1 MKKPTNR
8 VFDSDLSKIKFEFIY
23 AASVKCG
30 PGWEIPMKVW
40 PFYRLFLVRG
50 GSGFLHTRTQK
61 IPIHRG
67 HLIFGMPKEIY
78 GFSQNPRQ
86 RLTVAVIRFKSL
98 VKKKEIIVTD
108 FQSKLLSYHQDLSL
122 IEPLLLKLV
131 QVTHALNSSAD
142 FQASLLKSIIWL
154 NKGRLLPNQKAED
167 ADIIAQELKPA
178 VAYPFDREPQGP
190 TIESLAKACGM
201 TPLTFRRKF
210 HRAFGCSPKSYIIQ
224 KRLHRAKELLLE
236 SPYTITSISEMLGYF
251 ETAYFSRQ
259 FKHFVGVSPE
269 YFRSSNS

>member
-1 MKKPTNR
+1 MKKSSGQN
-8 VFDSDLSKIKFEFIY
+8 LSSVEFEFIY

-30 PGWEIPMKVW
+30 PGWVIPMKVW

-50 GSGFLHTRTQK
+50 GSGFLHTRTKK

-67 HLIFGMPKEIY
+67 HLIFGLPKEIY

-86 RLTVAVIRFKSL
+86 RMTVAVIRFKTL
-98 VKKKEIIVTD
+98 IKKKEISVD
-108 FQSKLLSYHQDLSL
+108 QFHSKLLSYHQDLSL

-131 QVTHALNSSAD
+131 QANHAFNSSAD

-154 NKGRLLPNQKAED
+154 NKGLFSPNQKAED
-167 ADIIAQELKPA
+167 VDILAQELKPA
-178 VAYPFDREPQGP
+178 LEYRVDTSSEPSIS
-190 TIESLAKACGM
+190 TLAKACGM

-210 HRAFGCSPKSYIIQ
+210 HRALGCSPKSYFIQ
-224 KRLHRAKELLLE
+224 KRINRAKELLLE
-236 SPYTITSISEMLGYF
+236 SPFTITSIAETLGYF

-259 FKHFVGVSPE
+259 FKRFVGMSPE
-269 YFRSSNS
+269 YFRSSHS